1 MDRNRNGENKLNKQ
15 VKILISVLVIA
26 IIGVAAVVGV
36 NAYSDF
42 AKKEKAKNEVVA
54 KVNGVGIIKKN
65 FVMAKKN
72 AVLNKLG
79 MSDKDVL
86 FKLVEDELVLQ
97 EAKKRGYNL
106 SDAEAQKITDAQK
119 AALQKSASY
128 DKFKT
133 FIKEVGVTENE
144 YWKDAV
150 IKNKN
155 TSNRNNYKADLK
167 IDFAKKN
174 QIKDMNS
181 LETKFDDYFQE
192 VIAELMSVADLEILI
207 PLEEKQ

>member
-1 MDRNRNGENKLNKQ
+1 MNKQ

-36 NAYSDF
+36 KAYSDF
-42 AKKEKAKNEVVA
+42 AKKEKVKNEVVA
-54 KVNGVGIIKKN
+54 KVNGVGIIKKD
-65 FVMAKKN
+65 FDMAKKN
-72 AVLNKLG
+72 VALNKSG
-79 MSDKDVL
+79 MSDKEVL
-86 FKLVEDELVLQ
+86 FKLVEEELVLQ

-106 SDAEAQKITDAQK
+106 SDAEAQKITDAKK
-119 AALQKSASY
+119 AALQKSVNY

-133 FIKEVGVTENE
+133 FLKEVGVTENE
-144 YWKDAV
+144 YWKDAL

-167 IDFAKKN
+167 INFAKKN

-181 LETKFDDYFQE
+181 LETKFNDYFQE

-207 PLEEKQ
+207 PLEGK

>member
-1 MDRNRNGENKLNKQ
+1 MNKQ

-36 NAYSDF
+36 KAYSDF

-54 KVNGVGIIKKN
+54 KINGVGISKKD
-65 FVMAKKN
+65 FEMAKKN
-72 AVLNKLG
+72 AALNKSG

-86 FKLVEDELVLQ
+86 FKLIEDELVLQ
-97 EAKKRGYNL
+97 EAKKSGYNL

-119 AALQKSASY
+119 AALQKSTSY
-128 DKFKT
+128 DKFKI
-133 FIKEVGVTENE
+133 FLKEVGVTEKE

-167 IDFAKKN
+167 IEYAKKN
-174 QIKDMNS
+174 KIKDMSS
-181 LETKFDDYFQE
+181 LETKFGDYFQE
-192 VIAELMSVADLEILI
+192 VIAEMMSVADLQILI
-207 PLEEKQ
+207 PLEA